1 MPCRMHE
8 GRTQRYLQPR
18 QMSVIDC
25 TCSQECCRRRFVSSD
40 TTFLFP
46 TASPSQGDEV
56 EDAWELD
63 LMTLERESNDR
74 GPE

>member
-1 MPCRMHE
+1 MLAMDYTGP
-8 GRTQRYLQPR
+8 
-18 QMSVIDC
+18 
-25 TCSQECCRRRFVSSD
+25 QEWCRRRFVSSD

-46 TASPSQGDEV
+46 TASPSQSDEV

-74 GPE
+74 GPERVYARGEDHEMRFVGVA